1 MAAMRYHVRKFIAHG
16 EGGDM
21 EQSYRNHRKFVPLY
35 HFVASGILLLNLVWQ
50 IYRLFRGFPGQP
62 LPDRVVGLLV
72 AVALIILF
80 SYLRLFPLKVQDRV
94 IRLEM
99 QLRLARLLPP
109 ELQPRIAELSPGQLI
124 GLRFASDEELPA
136 LTRAILEEGIKSRE
150 AIKQRIGRW
159 QADDMRL

>member
-1 MAAMRYHVRKFIAHG
+1 
-16 EGGDM
+16 M
-21 EQSYRNHRKFVPLY
+21 EQTYRTHRMYVPLY
-35 HFVASGILLLNLVWQ
+35 HFVASTILLVNLVWQ

-62 LPDRVVGLLV
+62 LADRVVALLV
-72 AVALIILF
+72 AGALIVIF
-80 SYLRLFPLKVQDRV
+80 AYLRLFPLKVQDRL

-124 GLRFASDEELPA
+124 GMRFATDEELPDLA
-136 LTRAILEEGIKSRE
+136 RAVLQEGIRNRE
-150 AIKQRIGRW
+150 AIKQKIRRW